1 MERIRLFSERERA
14 EDGKRRGRS
23 GSGVAEGAYCGQRVK
38 QRQED
43 QQANPSHLTGLPTG
57 EHRQKNGLDYG
68 QSEPGTEWALCASI
82 DFAFVNRLR
91 LTTSRDKES
100 EQEKAKQLR
109 VNGKQS
115 CTRAFWDWVVHG
127 VSPAIGQFF
136 LGFHYISIYQTPWFP
151 QWLQDV
157 FVFVL
162 NYSQLFLIRS

>member
-109 VNGKQS
+109 VNGNKAVHEPFGIELYMAYLLPLDS
-115 CTRAFWDWVVHG
+115 SFWG
-127 VSPAIGQFF
+127 FTISVSIKHLDSRNGYKMC
-136 LGFHYISIYQTPWFP
+136 LYLYSII
-151 QWLQDV
+151 V
-157 FVFVL
+157 
-162 NYSQLFLIRS
+162 NYS